1 MRQTKGFTLV
11 ELLVVISIIGI
22 LMGLLLPAVNSA
34 RESARRLQCCN
45 NIKQMGLACLT
56 YEQQNKTLPP
66 GASKAQSTETGLR
79 PNWVIL
85 SLPNLDQQALYDE
98 IMGMLKQSSSANI
111 ESDVTLSTNSQ
122 VTMDKCR
129 RTQISFF
136 LCPSDSNARTPY
148 KSGYNSALV
157 CARGC
162 YGANYGLAY
171 GGFSATSANIYKA
184 VMGPGISFGAADIMD
199 GAANTIMLGELRAG
213 ILEVDNR
220 GVWCLAGPGPSA
232 FCCNGGVAGDCR
244 GPNSS
249 QMSACDTMGCSKM
262 GLDGTELI
270 RLKMSCWTGAT
281 SNTQASTR
289 SMHAGGVHTVFCDG
303 ATHWISD
310 SIEIGSLDNPGA
322 WDCLMCSQDLMSI
335 SANKY

>member
-111 ESDVTLSTNSQ
+111 ESDVTLSTNS
-122 VTMDKCR
+122 
-129 RTQISFF
+129 
-136 LCPSDSNARTPY
+136 
-148 KSGYNSALV
+148 
-157 CARGC
+157 
-162 YGANYGLAY
+162 
-171 GGFSATSANIYKA
+171 
-184 VMGPGISFGAADIMD
+184 
-199 GAANTIMLGELRAG
+199 
-213 ILEVDNR
+213 
-220 GVWCLAGPGPSA
+220 
-232 FCCNGGVAGDCR
+232 
-244 GPNSS
+244 
-249 QMSACDTMGCSKM
+249 
-262 GLDGTELI
+262 
-270 RLKMSCWTGAT
+270 
-281 SNTQASTR
+281 
-289 SMHAGGVHTVFCDG
+289 
-303 ATHWISD
+303 
-310 SIEIGSLDNPGA
+310 
-322 WDCLMCSQDLMSI
+322 
-335 SANKY
+335 